1 MGKYF
6 ICILLVLQAVK
17 GLPQDIDIRIER
29 NFHGRPFADLVT
41 YVEENYEYKFFF
53 RNEWTDSLR
62 VNHPPGITGLP
73 DILSATFVKTGISY
87 FIVNNNIILTR
98 DYTIKTGIKEVYDTA
113 DISATIEGSPVEPE
127 TPSPGRSE
135 PVSSD
140 AMQDIIKIGS
150 PALNGSG
157 RTATISGF
165 IKEVSTGEPVIGCV
179 VYIDDLQQGVI
190 SDVTGHYIINMPR
203 GEHRITL
210 HSLGKEDITKEIIV
224 YSDGT
229 MNFQMEEKLIQL
241 SGVVVTASK
250 FHNVAGVQLG
260 MDKLEIKTI
269 KQIPATL
276 GETDIIKT
284 AILLPGV
291 QTVGEGASG
300 FNVRGGN
307 ADQNLVLLN
316 GSPVF
321 NTSHLFG
328 FFSAFNPDVVK
339 DFQLYKSWIPAK
351 YGGRLSSV
359 FNIDTKSG
367 NRKNLSGSLGIS
379 PVTGKLTIEGPIIKD
394 KLSFIAGGRTTYSDW
409 ILRRIKRADIRDSK
423 ASFYDLIGKV
433 VYDLNDKN
441 TVDVSAYM
449 SSDYFKFSTN
459 TEYNYKNR
467 NLCMQLKHI
476 FSNKLILD
484 LSGTYSHYSY
494 SIYENLENDER
505 TKLTYDIK
513 YSELKTDFNYFL
525 NSSHKINFGLNS
537 GLYNLNP
544 GSYRSENEESLI
556 IPVVMETEKAVES
569 ALYLSDEYIISS
581 RITAYAGLRYSLFNL
596 LGPRTVYEYREG
608 IPRNTSYIEDTVYYP
623 GQKII
628 QTYSG
633 PELRLSL
640 RYKLNPNNSLK
651 FGYNRMRQYL
661 HMLSNTTA
669 ISPTDTWKL
678 SDKYIN
684 PQIGHQFSLG
694 YYKNFLSGNIETSA
708 EVYYKNIENLIE
720 YKGGAELLLNETIET
735 DLIEASGKAYGAE
748 LLLKKNTGRFNGWL
762 SYTYSRILLKADSP
776 FDEAKIN
783 SGEYFP
789 ANFDKPHD
797 LTCVANYKFSRR
809 LNVSGNFTYSTGRPI
824 TFPVAVYNVRNYKL
838 LYYTDRNEYRIPDYL
853 RLDFSVNIEGNL
865 KSKKIA
871 HSSLS
876 FAVYNATGRKNV
888 YSIYFV
894 SKAGK
899 VNGYKLSIFGQ
910 PIYTVSYSIRF

>member
-6 ICILLVLQAVK
+6 ICILLVLKAVNS
-17 GLPQDIDIRIER
+17 LPQDIDVRVDR
-29 NFHGRPFADLVT
+29 SFHGHPFADLVT
-41 YVEENYEYKFFF
+41 YVEENYEYRFFF
-53 RNEWTDSLR
+53 SSEWTDSLK
-62 VNHPPGITGLP
+62 VNQPSGIRQLS
-73 DILSATFVKTGISY
+73 DILSATFNGSGISY
-87 FIVNNNIILTR
+87 FIINNNIILTR
-98 DYTIKTGIKEVYDTA
+98 DYIIKTSIKEVYDTA
-113 DISATIEGSPVEPE
+113 DISAAIAGSPVEPQ

-135 PVSSD
+135 PLSSE
-140 AMQDIIKIGS
+140 ATEDIIKIGN

-157 RTATISGF
+157 RTATMSGF
-165 IKEVSTGEPVIGCV
+165 IKEMTTGEPVIGCV

-190 SDVTGHYIINMPR
+190 SDVNGHYIINVPR
-203 GEHRITL
+203 GEHRLTL

-269 KQIPATL
+269 KQIPTTL

-307 ADQNLVLLN
+307 TDQNLVLLN

-321 NTSHLFG
+321 NTSHMFG

-379 PVTGKLTIEGPIIKD
+379 PVTAKLTIEGPLARD
-394 KLSFIAGGRTTYSDW
+394 KASFIFGGRTTYSDW
-409 ILRRIKRADIRDSK
+409 ILRRIKRADIRNSK

-441 TVDVSAYM
+441 TMDVSAYL

-476 FSNKLILD
+476 FTNKLILD

-505 TKLTYDIK
+505 TNLTYDIK

-544 GSYRSENEESLI
+544 GSYRSENKESLI
-556 IPVVMETEKAVES
+556 IPVDMETERAVES

-581 RITAYAGLRYSLFNL
+581 KITAYGGLRYSLFNL

-608 IPRNTSYIEDTVYYP
+608 IPRSTSYIEDTVYYS

-720 YKGGAELLLNETIET
+720 YKGGAELLLNKTIET

-776 FDEAKIN
+776 FEEAKIN
-783 SGEYFP
+783 SGDYFP

-824 TFPVAVYNVRNYKL
+824 TFPVAIYNVRNYKL

-853 RLDFSVNIEGNL
+853 RLDFSVNVEGNL

-899 VNGYKLSIFGQ
+899 INGYKLSIFGQ
-910 PIYTVSYSIRF
+910 PIYTVSYSLRF

>member
-1 MGKYF
+1 MGKYL
-6 ICILLVLQAVK
+6 IYVLLVLQAVNS
-17 GLPQDIDIRIER
+17 LPQDADIIVGR
-29 NFHGRPFADLVT
+29 NFHDRPFDDLVT
-41 YVEENYEYKFFF
+41 YVEENHNCKFFF
-53 RNEWTDSLR
+53 SSEWTDSLK
-62 VNHPPGITGLP
+62 VNQPSGINRLP
-73 DILSATFVKTGISY
+73 DILSATLGRAGISY
-87 FIVNNNIILTR
+87 IVINNNIILTG
-98 DYTIKTGIKEVYDTA
+98 DYAIKTGLKEVYDTA
-113 DISATIEGSPVEPE
+113 DIPAAIGGSPPE
-127 TPSPGRSE
+127 SEIQAPGE
-135 PVSSD
+135 GGPLTSD
-140 AMQDIIKIGS
+140 ATQDIIKVGS
-150 PALNGSG
+150 PSLNGTG

-190 SDVTGHYIINMPR
+190 SDVTGHYIINVPR
-203 GEHRITL
+203 GEHRVTL
-210 HSLGKEDITKEIIV
+210 HSLGKEDITREIIV

-229 MNFQMEEKLIQL
+229 MSFQMEEKLIQL

-269 KQIPATL
+269 KQIPTTL

-307 ADQNLVLLN
+307 TDQNLVLLN

-328 FFSAFNPDVVK
+328 FFSAFNPDVIK

-367 NRKNLSGSLGIS
+367 NRKNLSGTLGIS
-379 PVTGKLTIEGPIIKD
+379 PVTARLTVEGPVVKD
-394 KLSFIAGGRTTYSDW
+394 KSSFIIGGRTTYSDW
-409 ILRRIKRADIRDSK
+409 ILHRIKRADMRNSS

-433 VYDLNDKN
+433 IYDLNDKN
-441 TVDVSAYM
+441 ILDVSAYL
-449 SSDYFKFSTN
+449 SSDYFKFNTN

-476 FSNKLILD
+476 FTDKLILD

-494 SIYENLENDER
+494 SIYENLDNDER
-505 TKLTYDIK
+505 TDLTYDIR
-513 YSELKTDFNYFL
+513 YSELKSDFNYFL

-537 GLYNLNP
+537 GLYSLNP
-544 GSYRSENEESLI
+544 GSYRSENKESLI
-556 IPVVMETEKAVES
+556 IPEVMETERAVES

-596 LGPRTVYEYREG
+596 LGPRTVYEYKEG
-608 IPRNTSYIEDTVYYP
+608 IPRSTSYIVDTVYYP

-640 RYKLNPNNSLK
+640 RYKFNSNNSVK

-678 SDKYIN
+678 SDKYIS

-708 EVYYKNIENLIE
+708 EVYYKSIENLIE

-735 DLIEASGKAYGAE
+735 DLIEASGKAYGVE
-748 LLLKKNTGRFNGWL
+748 LLLKKITGRFNGWL

-776 FDEAKIN
+776 FEEAKIN

-797 LTCVANYKFSRR
+797 LTVVANYKFSRR

-824 TFPVAVYNVRNYKL
+824 TFPVAIYYVRNYKL

-853 RLDFSVNIEGNL
+853 RLDFSVNVEGNL

-871 HSSLS
+871 HSSWS
-876 FAVYNATGRKNV
+876 FAVYNATGRKNA

-910 PIYTVSYSIRF
+910 PVYTVSYSIRF

>member
-1 MGKYF
+1 MVKYF
-6 ICILLVLQAVK
+6 IGLLLILQISA
-17 GLPQDIDIRIER
+17 GFSQDIDIHIDK
-29 NFHGRPFADLVT
+29 NFHGHSFSDLVT
-41 YVEENYEYKFFF
+41 YIEENYNYKFFF
-53 RNEWTDSLR
+53 KNEWTDTLKI
-62 VNHPPGITGLP
+62 NHPAGKNRLS
-73 DILSATFVKTGISY
+73 DILNGTFYNTGISY
-87 FIVNNNIILTR
+87 FIINNNIILTR
-98 DYTIKTGIKEVYDTA
+98 DYVIKTSINEVYDTA
-113 DISATIEGSPVEPE
+113 SLSAMFEDRSVEYKI
-127 TPSPGRSE
+127 
-135 PVSSD
+135 PVSERPGSVSSN
-140 AMQDIIKIGS
+140 ATQDIIKIGN
-150 PALNGSG
+150 PALNGSKKI
-157 RTATISGF
+157 ATISGF
-165 IKEVSTGEPVIGCV
+165 IKEESTGEPVIGCV

-190 SDVTGHYIINMPR
+190 SDVTGHYIITVPR

-210 HSLGKEDITKEIIV
+210 HSLGKEDVTKEIIA

-241 SGVVVTASK
+241 SGVVVTANK
-250 FHNVAGVQLG
+250 FHNIAGVQLG

-269 KQIPATL
+269 KQIPTTL
-276 GETDIIKT
+276 GETDIIKS

-307 ADQNLVLLN
+307 TDQNLVLLN
-316 GSPVF
+316 GSPIF

-328 FFSAFNPDVVK
+328 FFSAFNPDVIK

-367 NRKNLSGSLGIS
+367 NRKNLSGSFGIS

-394 KLSFIAGGRTTYSDW
+394 KASFIVGGRTTYSDW
-409 ILRRIKRADIRDSK
+409 ILRRIKRADIRNSK
-423 ASFYDLIGKV
+423 ASFYDIIGKV

-441 TVDVSAYM
+441 ILDVSAYL

-459 TEYNYKNR
+459 TEYNYTNR

-476 FSNKLILD
+476 FTNKLILD

-494 SIYENLENDER
+494 SIYENVNDHER
-505 TKLTYDIK
+505 ADLTYDIE
-513 YSELKTDFNYFL
+513 YSELKSDFNYFL

-537 GLYNLNP
+537 GIYNLNP
-544 GSYRSENEESLI
+544 GSYMSENEESLVV
-556 IPVVMETEKAVES
+556 PVVMETEKAIES
-569 ALYLSDEYIISS
+569 AVYVSDEYIISS
-581 RITAYAGLRYSLFNL
+581 KISAYAGLRYSLFNL
-596 LGPRTVYEYREG
+596 LGPKTVYEYTEG
-608 IPRNTSYIEDTVYYP
+608 IPRSTSYIDDTIHYS
-623 GQKII
+623 GGKII

-640 RYKLNPNNSLK
+640 RYKLNPNNSVK
-651 FGYNRMRQYL
+651 FGYNGMRQYL

-678 SDKYIN
+678 SDKYVS
-684 PQIGHQFSLG
+684 PQVGHQFSLG

-708 EVYYKNIENLIE
+708 EVYYKKIENLIE
-720 YKGGAELLLNETIET
+720 YKGGAKLLLNETIET
-735 DLIEASGKAYGAE
+735 DLIKASGKAYGAE
-748 LLLKKNTGRFNGWL
+748 LLIKKNTGRFNGWL
-762 SYTYSRILLKADSP
+762 SYTYSRILLKADSR
-776 FDEAKIN
+776 FEEAKIN
-783 SGEYFP
+783 SGDYFP

-824 TFPVAVYNVRNYKL
+824 TFPVAIYYIRNYKL
-838 LYYTDRNEYRIPDYL
+838 LYYTERNEYRIPDYL
-853 RLDFSVNIEGNL
+853 RLDFSVNVEGNL

-876 FAVYNATGRKNV
+876 FSVYNITGRKNV

-910 PIYTVSYSIRF
+910 PIYTISYSIKF

>member
-135 PVSSD
+135 PVSSE

>member
-6 ICILLVLQAVK
+6 ICILLVLKAVNS
-17 GLPQDIDIRIER
+17 LPQDIDVRVDR
-29 NFHGRPFADLVT
+29 SFHGHPFADLVT
-41 YVEENYEYKFFF
+41 YVEENYEYRFFF
-53 RNEWTDSLR
+53 SSEWTDSLK
-62 VNHPPGITGLP
+62 VNQPSGIRQLS
-73 DILSATFVKTGISY
+73 DILSATFNGSGISY
-87 FIVNNNIILTR
+87 FIINNNIILTR
-98 DYTIKTGIKEVYDTA
+98 DYIIKTSIKEVYDTA
-113 DISATIEGSPVEPE
+113 DISAAIAGSPVEPQ

-135 PVSSD
+135 PLSSE
-140 AMQDIIKIGS
+140 ATEDIIKIGN

-157 RTATISGF
+157 RTATMSGF
-165 IKEVSTGEPVIGCV
+165 IKEMTTGEPVIGCV

-190 SDVTGHYIINMPR
+190 SDVNGHYIINVPR
-203 GEHRITL
+203 GEHRLTL

-269 KQIPATL
+269 KQIPTTL

-307 ADQNLVLLN
+307 TDQNLVLLN

-321 NTSHLFG
+321 NTSHMFG

-379 PVTGKLTIEGPIIKD
+379 PVTAKLTIEGPLARD
-394 KLSFIAGGRTTYSDW
+394 KASFIFGGRTTYSDW
-409 ILRRIKRADIRDSK
+409 ILRRIKRADIRNSK

-441 TVDVSAYM
+441 TMDVSAYL

-476 FSNKLILD
+476 FTNKLILD

-505 TKLTYDIK
+505 TNLTYDIK

-544 GSYRSENEESLI
+544 GSYRSENKESLI
-556 IPVVMETEKAVES
+556 IPVDMETERAVES

-581 RITAYAGLRYSLFNL
+581 KITAYGGLRYSLFNL

-608 IPRNTSYIEDTVYYP
+608 IPRSTSYIEDTVYYS

-720 YKGGAELLLNETIET
+720 YKGGAELLLNKTIET

-776 FDEAKIN
+776 FEEAKIN
-783 SGEYFP
+783 SGDYFP

-824 TFPVAVYNVRNYKL
+824 TFPVAIYNVRNYKL

-853 RLDFSVNIEGNL
+853 RLDFSVNVEGNL

-899 VNGYKLSIFGQ
+899 INGYKLAIFGQ
-910 PIYTVSYSIRF
+910 PIYTVSYSLRF

>member
-6 ICILLVLQAVK
+6 ICILLVLKAVNS
-17 GLPQDIDIRIER
+17 LPQDIDIRVDR
-29 NFHGRPFADLVT
+29 NFDGLPFASLVT

-53 RNEWTDSLR
+53 RDEWTDSLK
-62 VNHPPGITGLP
+62 VNQPSGVWRLT
-73 DILSATFVKTGISY
+73 DILSATFGSSGISY
-87 FIVNNNIILTR
+87 FIINNNIILTR
-98 DYTIKTGIKEVYDTA
+98 DYIIKTSIKEVYDTA
-113 DISATIEGSPVEPE
+113 DIAAATAGSPVEPE
-127 TPSPGRSE
+127 TPPPGRSE
-135 PVSSD
+135 PLSSE
-140 AMQDIIKIGS
+140 ATEDIIKIGS

-157 RTATISGF
+157 RTATMSGF
-165 IKEVSTGEPVIGCV
+165 IKEVTTGEPVIGCV

-190 SDVTGHYIINMPR
+190 SDVNGHYIINVPR

-269 KQIPATL
+269 KQIPTTL

-307 ADQNLVLLN
+307 TDQNLVLLN

-379 PVTGKLTIEGPIIKD
+379 PVTAKLTIEGPLVRD
-394 KLSFIAGGRTTYSDW
+394 KSSFIFGGRTTYSDW
-409 ILRRIKRADIRDSK
+409 ILRRIKKADIRNSK

-441 TVDVSAYM
+441 TLDVSAYM

-467 NLCMQLKHI
+467 NLCIQLKHI
-476 FSNKLILD
+476 FTNKLILD

-505 TKLTYDIK
+505 TNLTYDIK

-544 GSYRSENEESLI
+544 GSYRSENKESLI
-556 IPVVMETEKAVES
+556 IPVVMETERALES

-581 RITAYAGLRYSLFNL
+581 KITAYGGLRYSLFNL

-608 IPRNTSYIEDTVYYP
+608 IPRSTSYIEDTVYYS

-735 DLIEASGKAYGAE
+735 DLIEATGKAYGAE

-776 FDEAKIN
+776 FEEAKIN
-783 SGEYFP
+783 SGDYFP

-853 RLDFSVNIEGNL
+853 RLDFSVNVEGNL

-876 FAVYNATGRKNV
+876 FTVYNATGRKNV
-888 YSIYFV
+888 YSIYFI

-910 PIYTVSYSIRF
+910 PIYTVSYSLRF